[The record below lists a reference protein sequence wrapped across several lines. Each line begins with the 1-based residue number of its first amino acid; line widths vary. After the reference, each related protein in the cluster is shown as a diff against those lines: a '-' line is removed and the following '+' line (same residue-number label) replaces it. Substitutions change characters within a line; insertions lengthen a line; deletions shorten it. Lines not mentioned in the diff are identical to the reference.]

1 MTKEFSPMKIL
12 KIQICLLALA
22 LASLPAF
29 SQTLSQARALYAK
42 GDYAQAKPVME
53 RFYKS
58 QPANGNYSLWYGVC
72 CLETGDAERA
82 VKPLETAV
90 KRRVKSGQYHL
101 ARAYDGT
108 YRYAEAEEVC
118 ADYLADL
125 KRLRRPTAVADS
137 LLADIRSHL
146 RMMKGVERVCV
157 IDSFVCDKQR
167 FLDAYQTGPEAGT
180 LSFYADYFK
189 DNSHTGGTVYENE
202 LGSKLYY
209 SEMQP
214 DSTFAILTRSKLLDG
229 WSKATPLPGSINEGV
244 NAGYPFVMG
253 DGTTLYYAADGP
265 AAMGGLDIFV
275 TRYNTNTGS
284 YLVPENVGMPFN
296 SPYND
301 YMYVIDEYN
310 NLGWFASDRYQPAD
324 SVCIYVFIPNASK
337 QVYDYETTDKETL
350 RSLASLRGISLTWTD
365 KTLVDEARQR
375 LDAVAEGGKR
385 EKKPTHDFEFIINDQ
400 YTYHQASDFRSPQAK
415 ALFDQYRRLEQT
427 LRLQREKLDKARQK
441 YAAAGTKERN
451 DMAPAVLDLERH
463 VLKLGQ
469 DREQAVRAVRK
480 AEQEALGSN

>member
-125 KRLRRPTAVADS
+125 KRLRRPTAAADS

-385 EKKPTHDFEFIINDQ
+385 EKKPTHDFEFIIDDSH
-400 YTYHQASDFRSPQAK
+400 TYHELNDFHSEEAKESYRQYAQAEAN
-415 ALFDQYRRLEQT
+415 LRRQ
-427 LRLQREKLDKARQK
+427 QHKLDDLRQQYQQADQTGKANL
-441 YAAAGTKERN
+441 T
-451 DMAPAVLDLERH
+451 PAILDLER
-463 VLKLGQ
+463 LTRRL
-469 DREQAVRAVRK
+469 DAELRQAAIEIRRLEK
-480 AEQEALGSN
+480 QHQP